1 MLFFRESYCENAY
14 DGIVDTYEQWKEI
27 CGEDYENPS
36 LRSDKNGKE
45 VWIPLVPGRPNSI
58 DGYIIEMQAVGFIIE
73 EVIKMDTNRENPSS
87 VSIFVKKP

>member
-1 MLFFRESYCENAY
+1 MEEKCE
-14 DGIVDTYEQWKEI
+14 K
-27 CGEDYENPS
+27 
-36 LRSDKNGKE
+36 RSCTWKE
-45 VWIPLVPGRPNSI
+45 VWIPLVPGRPKSI